1 MYDRPVDVATDLD
14 PTEFLR
20 LVADPLRWQLM
31 RELAGTDHRVS
42 ELTAL
47 AGKPQNLV
55 SYHLR
60 QLRDAGLVSAHRSS
74 ADGRDTYY
82 RADLDRCARL
92 LRATGSAIHPGLQ
105 LDVAPPP
112 AQAGPTRRPRVL
124 FICTGN
130 SARSQIAEGLLDK
143 MSGHA
148 VDARSAGTH
157 PTRVHPNAVR
167 VMAARDVDI
176 SRHRTKHLRRFAR
189 MQFDQVVTLCD
200 RAREVC
206 PEFTGSPPVSHW
218 STANPAAED
227 GSDDETYAAFESTAQ
242 DLEAR
247 ITYLLP
253 LLTKPSTER
262 SLR

>member
-1 MYDRPVDVATDLD
+1 
-14 PTEFLR
+14 
-20 LVADPLRWQLM
+20 
-31 RELAGTDHRVS
+31 
-42 ELTAL
+42 
-47 AGKPQNLV
+47 
-55 SYHLR
+55 
-60 QLRDAGLVSAHRSS
+60 
-74 ADGRDTYY
+74 
-82 RADLDRCARL
+82 
-92 LRATGSAIHPGLQ
+92 
-105 LDVAPPP
+105 
-112 AQAGPTRRPRVL
+112 
-124 FICTGN
+124 
-130 SARSQIAEGLLDK
+130 
-143 MSGHA
+143 
-148 VDARSAGTH
+148 
-157 PTRVHPNAVR
+157 
-167 VMAARDVDI
+167 
-176 SRHRTKHLRRFAR
+176 